1 MVRSKYNAHKT
12 IVDGIKFDSAKEAKR
27 YRELM
32 FLFKTGE
39 IDNLKLQPK
48 YRLVESY
55 INGKGKSIRGIDY
68 IADFQYMKDGKV
80 VIEDVKGYK
89 TQTYKLKKKLFESK
103 YNPLTITEI

>member
-1 MVRSKYNAHKT
+1 MTRSKYNARKT
-12 IVDGIKFDSAKEAKR
+12 VVDGIKFDSVKEAKR

-32 FLFKTGE
+32 FMFKAGE

-48 YRLVESY
+48 YRL
-55 INGKGKSIRGIDY
+55 IDKFKNGQGKTIRGINY
-68 IADFQYMKDGKV
+68 IADFEYIKDGKV

-89 TQTYKLKKKLFESK
+89 TQTYKLKKKLFEHK